1 MRPLSWLRHPT
12 LKEGLWLNA
21 MAAVAVGMF
30 VGTWILGPAISTS
43 SVEHTKLR
51 SAQEEKA
58 ALADTATR
66 PDPSPYRTATPA
78 FDVPDAPAFGKLA
91 RERAQAALERGV
103 PLEGEMDGGPQ
114 RDTGFRGS
122 GSYRQVDRHTGVRY

>member
-1 MRPLSWLRHPT
+1 MHPLSWLRHPT

-30 VGTWILGPAISTS
+30 VGAWILGPAISTGPS
-43 SVEHTKLR
+43 ESTKLR

-58 ALADTATR
+58 ALANTAAR
-66 PDPSPYRTATPA
+66 PDPSPYRSATPA

-91 RERAQAALERGV
+91 KERAQAALERGV
-103 PLEGEMDGGPQ
+103 PLDDEVDRQ
-114 RDTGFRGS
+114 RRDWSFRGS
-122 GSYRQVDRHTGVRY
+122 GNYRQVDRHTGVRY